1 MRGGRLSEPP
11 TRAALDPP
19 PRSSDS
25 EPLPSCQNCYASNER
40 VLASAGALFGQPH
53 RCAGCLI
60 LGGTLLKSPLICL
73 GPVVQPREETSWI
86 FYIRSVTSARPR
98 PTIP

>member
-40 VLASAGALFGQPH
+40 VLAYLPCLDSRTAAL
-53 RCAGCLI
+53 
-60 LGGTLLKSPLICL
+60 
-73 GPVVQPREETSWI
+73 VV
-86 FYIRSVTSARPR
+86 
-98 PTIP
+98 